1 MTKRDQER
9 LRAYTGLM
17 PKGRYTYYDRE
28 SCILSDSSE
37 VRRPVLSE
45 VFNSVTG
52 HYYELLTPDNV
63 LWLLDKIN
71 ELEDKMEDDL
81 K

>member
-9 LRAYTGLM
+9 LRAFAGLM
-17 PKGRYTYYDRE
+17 PKGQYTYYDLE
-28 SCILSDSSE
+28 SCILSDRSE
-37 VRRPVLSE
+37 VRKPVLSE

-52 HYYELLTPDNV
+52 HYYELLTPENV

-71 ELEDKMEDDL
+71 ELEDKMEDDS

>member
-1 MTKRDQER
+1 MIKRDQER
-9 LRAYTGLM
+9 LRAYAGLM
-17 PKGRYTYYDRE
+17 PKGQYTYYDRE
-28 SCILSDSSE
+28 NYVLSDSAE
-37 VRRPVLSE
+37 VRKPVLSE

-52 HYYELLTPDNV
+52 HYYELLTPENV

-71 ELEDKMEDDL
+71 ELENKMEDDL

>member
-1 MTKRDQER
+1 MIKRDQER
-9 LRAYTGLM
+9 LRAYAGLM
-17 PKGRYTYYDRE
+17 PKGQYTYYDRE
-28 SCILSDSSE
+28 NYVLSDSTE
-37 VRRPVLSE
+37 VRKPVLSE

-52 HYYELLTPDNV
+52 HYYELLTPENV
-63 LWLLDKIN
+63 LWLLDRIN